1 MAIDQNS
8 VPKDP
13 VHLNPSRCLFTASSS
28 AHHQPSSCSTAG
40 DSPAADE
47 SADDQPSA
55 RKVKL
60 LCSFGGK
67 ILPRPSDGALRYV
80 GGQTR
85 IIAVRRDTTLPELC
99 RKMAD
104 AYGAPVAI
112 RYQLPDEDL
121 DALVSVSSAEDL
133 DNMMDEYDKLAEV
146 SGDGS
151 AKLRVF
157 LFSQAEIASV
167 LADNFSVGPAR
178 IDPYEGGQK
187 YVEAVNG
194 GSASDAGIY
203 ACEIR
208 PKGSM
213 ASASSTQN
221 SDGGFDGSN
230 NEGASSAIASPAA
243 GASASFDPSTLTFA
257 GTATSGT
264 LQESQG
270 FPASSTFFGQA
281 MVATQSLNAPHVP
294 PYTSQAFVEPHQLHY
309 MPPPSLNMAAAPRM
323 VNVVSVPQHTYPSF
337 MHTTPSSI
345 PAQVGSVKTVKGKV
359 DPFSEEDQLSGRF
372 VQPMSDHSYN
382 VFQQPLSQI
391 PPLQPSHLPP
401 PSIEPYGLHLAPPLS
416 KGPLLIFEDCQM
428 CQKALPHVHSDRL
441 INEPGNVSGVHVPSD
456 RPIVHS
462 YHSQDIARM
471 QGQHR
476 SVSVAMME
484 NSVEPKFERTV
495 NPCQYGN
502 YGANKVPDSALERE
516 QLFGATAEKIDHS
529 KLRHPLGAVGL
540 SGDTQESYGVFVSS
554 AQSHLEGSFQQQ
566 KKQVL
571 HGDNFHAAKVHH
583 PTVTLTLSSSVNVSN
598 GASLS
603 PPQTQRCD
611 ALQQQNVLLAEGADP
626 IQVLHP
632 SGAIG
637 LSSTGQPSYGVF
649 QRPPQPHH
657 DESLQQQQLPAET
670 APAFFPAKQALISKQ
685 GGKDSFSINN
695 VRYNVLEP
703 PSHAQDY
710 VEQVDGVME
719 ALNVS
724 TFDILRSSDQL
735 KPTLVPNVGAQDMK
749 LENLYAVRDNHAF
762 RLQNDANA
770 LLSSNA
776 FITSA
781 VGPDGMYIKPA
792 NPVVLNSSISRE
804 IRPESPSVI
813 VEDNNTVK
821 SHLGASKLPSSN
833 AFINTGLLPMETSMG
848 RINPLLSNM
857 MELHTSELANTGQA
871 STMFGS
877 SMLRTQN
884 FERGAKPLT
893 DSQRIPG
900 MPPYIID
907 PAYGN
912 TVAEGTS
919 KAWKGEVSQAQ
930 AQNLFDDMAA
940 SQRGNT
946 PFPLSSLIVPG
957 EGGQF
962 RETLSPGSLLGNE
975 DPPEILES
983 MNACRPRTAIVA
995 TRGPTVSGDNSCENR
1010 LPKGQSP
1017 DIAVLLEEG
1026 AIQPPADWLIRE
1038 SRPDPVV
1045 GTKDP
1050 RADYINQD
1058 LRDLAEQVGES
1069 VLQSSPP
1076 GSVPPFCGPE
1086 EMSLP
1091 FLCYH
1096 TSNENRSP
1104 KGQSPDI
1111 AVLLE
1116 EGALQPPV
1124 DWLIKESRPDP
1135 IVDTGADYI
1144 DQDLH
1149 DLAEQVVES
1158 VLQSSTPPL
1167 SVLSFNGSKE
1177 MSPPFLRESG
1187 LSEDKSNSQSAS
1199 VPGDQRIENI
1209 KARQSDKLHMG
1220 LLMANDIG
1228 RLQIIKN
1235 SDLEELRELGSG
1247 TFGTVYH
1254 GKWRG
1259 SDVAIKRINDRCFA
1273 GKPSEQEKMR
1283 ADFWNEACKLADLHH
1298 PNVVAFYGV
1307 VIDGPGGSFATVT
1320 EYMVN
1325 GSLRN
1330 VLQRDDTTLDR
1341 RKCLLIAMDVAFG
1354 MEYLHGKNI
1363 VHFDLKSDNL
1373 LVNLRDPQRPICK
1386 VGDLGLSKVKCKTLI
1401 SGGVRGTLPWMAPE
1415 LLNGSSNLVS
1425 EKVDVF
1431 SFGIVMWELLTGE
1444 EPYSD
1449 LHYGAI
1455 IGGIVSNT
1463 LRPTVPDS
1471 CDPEWG
1477 ALMEQCWS
1485 AEPTDRPSFTEIA
1498 NRLRSMAALLPQ
1510 KGQAQK

>member
-13 VHLNPSRCLFTASSS
+13 VHLNPNRCLFTASSS
-28 AHHQPSSCSTAG
+28 SPYPPSSCSTAG

-67 ILPRPSDGALRYV
+67 ILPRPSDGALRYA

-85 IIAVRRDTTLPELC
+85 IIAVRRDTTFPELC
-99 RKMAD
+99 RKMKD

-167 LADNFSVGPAR
+167 LADNLSVGPAR
-178 IDPYEGGQK
+178 SDPYEGGQK

-208 PKGSM
+208 RKGSM

-230 NEGASSAIASPAA
+230 NDGASSAIASPAA
-243 GASASFDPSTLTFA
+243 GASAAFDPSTLTFA

-264 LQESQG
+264 LPESQG

-281 MVATQSLNAPHVP
+281 MVTTQSLNPPHAP
-294 PYTSQAFVEPHQLHY
+294 PYTSQAFVEPHQVHY
-309 MPPPSLNMAAAPRM
+309 MPPLSLNMAAAPRM

-337 MHTTPSSI
+337 LPTTPSSM
-345 PAQVGSVKTVKGKV
+345 PAQVGTVKTVKGKV

-401 PSIEPYGLHLAPPLS
+401 PSIEPYGLHLVPPLS
-416 KGPLLIFEDCQM
+416 KVPLLIFEDCQM
-428 CQKALPHVHSDRL
+428 CQKSLPHVHSDRL
-441 INEPGNVSGVHVPSD
+441 VNEPGD

-476 SVSVAMME
+476 SVTAAMME
-484 NSVEPKFERTV
+484 NSVEPKFEHSV

-502 YGANKVPDSALERE
+502 YGANKVPDLALDRE

-540 SGDTQESYGVFVSS
+540 SGDAQESYGVFVSS

-571 HGDNFHAAKVHH
+571 HGENFHAAKVLR
-583 PTVTLTLSSSVNVSN
+583 PTDTLTLSSGINASNV
-598 GASLS
+598 ASLS

-626 IQVLHP
+626 IQVFHP

-637 LSSTGQPSYGVF
+637 LSSTVQPSYGVF
-649 QRPPQPHH
+649 QSPPQPHH

-670 APAFFPAKQALISKQ
+670 ATAFFPAKQALISKQ
-685 GGKDSFSINN
+685 GGKDSFSMNN

-703 PSHAQDY
+703 PSLAQDY

-719 ALNVS
+719 ALNLS
-724 TFDILRSSDQL
+724 TFDTLRSSDLL

-762 RLQNDANA
+762 RLPNDANA
-770 LLSSNA
+770 LLSSNG

-792 NPVVLNSSISRE
+792 NPVVLNTSISRE

-821 SHLGASKLPSSN
+821 SHHGASKLPSSN
-833 AFINTGLLPMETSMG
+833 AFISTGRLPMETSMG

-857 MELHTSELANTGQA
+857 MELHTSELANASQA
-871 STMFGS
+871 STIFGS
-877 SMLRTQN
+877 SMLRAQN

-900 MPPYIID
+900 MSPYIID
-907 PAYGN
+907 PAYSN

-919 KAWKGEVSQAQ
+919 KAWEDEVSQAQ
-930 AQNLFDDMAA
+930 AQNLFDGMAA
-940 SQRGNT
+940 SQRGNA
-946 PFPLSSLIVPG
+946 PFPLSSLLVPG
-957 EGGQF
+957 EVGQF
-962 RETLSPGSLLGNE
+962 RETFLPGSLLGNE
-975 DPPEILES
+975 DPQEILES

-995 TRGPTVSGDNSCENR
+995 TRGPTISGDNSCENR
-1010 LPKGQSP
+1010 LPMGQSP

-1026 AIQPPADWLIRE
+1026 ALQPPADWLIRE

-1076 GSVPPFCGPE
+1076 GSVPPFSGPE
-1086 EMSLP
+1086 EICLP
-1091 FLCYH
+1091 FLCSH

-1116 EGALQPPV
+1116 EGSLQPPV
-1124 DWLIKESRPDP
+1124 DWLIKESRLDP
-1135 IVDTGADYI
+1135 IVGTKDTGADYI

-1158 VLQSSTPPL
+1158 VLESSTPPL
-1167 SVLSFNGSKE
+1167 SVQSFNGSKE
-1177 MSPPFLRESG
+1177 MNPPFLRESG
-1187 LSEDKSNSQSAS
+1187 LSEDNSNSQSAS

-1220 LLMANDIG
+1220 FLMANDIG

-1283 ADFWNEACKLADLHH
+1283 ADFWNEASKLADLHH

-1477 ALMEQCWS
+1477 ALMERCWS

-1498 NRLRSMAALLPQ
+1498 NRLRSMEALLPQ

>member
-13 VHLNPSRCLFTASSS
+13 VHLNPNRCLFTASSS
-28 AHHQPSSCSTAG
+28 SPYPPSSCSTAG

-67 ILPRPSDGALRYV
+67 ILPRPSDGALRYA

-85 IIAVRRDTTLPELC
+85 IIAVRRDTTFPELC
-99 RKMAD
+99 RKMKD

-167 LADNFSVGPAR
+167 LADNLSVGPAR
-178 IDPYEGGQK
+178 SDPYEGGQK

-208 PKGSM
+208 RKGSM

-230 NEGASSAIASPAA
+230 NDGASSAIASPAA
-243 GASASFDPSTLTFA
+243 GASAAFDPSTLTFA

-264 LQESQG
+264 LPESQG

-281 MVATQSLNAPHVP
+281 MVTTQSLNPPHAP
-294 PYTSQAFVEPHQLHY
+294 PYTSQAFVEPHQVHY
-309 MPPPSLNMAAAPRM
+309 MPPLSLNMAAAPRM

-337 MHTTPSSI
+337 LPTTPSSM
-345 PAQVGSVKTVKGKV
+345 PAQVGTVKTVKGKV

-401 PSIEPYGLHLAPPLS
+401 PSIEPYGLHLVPPLS
-416 KGPLLIFEDCQM
+416 KVPLLIFEDCQM
-428 CQKALPHVHSDRL
+428 CQKSLPHVHSDRL
-441 INEPGNVSGVHVPSD
+441 VNEPGD

-476 SVSVAMME
+476 SVTAAMME
-484 NSVEPKFERTV
+484 NSVEPKFEHSV

-502 YGANKVPDSALERE
+502 YGANKVPDLALDRE

-540 SGDTQESYGVFVSS
+540 SGDAQESYGVFVSS

-571 HGDNFHAAKVHH
+571 HGENFHAAKVLR
-583 PTVTLTLSSSVNVSN
+583 PTDTLTLSSGINASNV
-598 GASLS
+598 ASLS

-626 IQVLHP
+626 IQVFHP

-637 LSSTGQPSYGVF
+637 LSSTVQPSYGVF
-649 QRPPQPHH
+649 QSPPQPHH

-670 APAFFPAKQALISKQ
+670 ATAFFPAKQALISKQ
-685 GGKDSFSINN
+685 GGKDSFSMNN

-703 PSHAQDY
+703 PSLAQDY

-719 ALNVS
+719 ALNLS
-724 TFDILRSSDQL
+724 TFDTLRSSDLL

-762 RLQNDANA
+762 RLPNDANA
-770 LLSSNA
+770 LLSSNG

-792 NPVVLNSSISRE
+792 NPVVLNTSISRE

-821 SHLGASKLPSSN
+821 SHHGASKLPSSN
-833 AFINTGLLPMETSMG
+833 AFISTGRLPMETSMG

-857 MELHTSELANTGQA
+857 MELHTSELANASQA
-871 STMFGS
+871 STIFGS
-877 SMLRTQN
+877 SMLRAQN

-900 MPPYIID
+900 MSPYIID
-907 PAYGN
+907 PAYSN

-919 KAWKGEVSQAQ
+919 KAWEDEVSQAQ
-930 AQNLFDDMAA
+930 AQNLFDGMAA
-940 SQRGNT
+940 SQRGNA
-946 PFPLSSLIVPG
+946 PFPLSSLLVPG
-957 EGGQF
+957 EVGQF
-962 RETLSPGSLLGNE
+962 RETFLPGSLLGNE
-975 DPPEILES
+975 DPQEILES

-995 TRGPTVSGDNSCENR
+995 TRGPTISGDNSCENR
-1010 LPKGQSP
+1010 LPMGQSP

-1026 AIQPPADWLIRE
+1026 ALQPPADWLIRE

-1045 GTKDP
+1045 GTK
-1050 RADYINQD
+1050 
-1058 LRDLAEQVGES
+1058 
-1069 VLQSSPP
+1069 
-1076 GSVPPFCGPE
+1076 
-1086 EMSLP
+1086 
-1091 FLCYH
+1091 
-1096 TSNENRSP
+1096 
-1104 KGQSPDI
+1104 
-1111 AVLLE
+1111 
-1116 EGALQPPV
+1116 
-1124 DWLIKESRPDP
+1124 
-1135 IVDTGADYI
+1135 DTGADYI

-1158 VLQSSTPPL
+1158 VLESSTPPL
-1167 SVLSFNGSKE
+1167 SVQSFNGSKE
-1177 MSPPFLRESG
+1177 MNPPFLRESG
-1187 LSEDKSNSQSAS
+1187 LSEDNSNSQSAS

-1220 LLMANDIG
+1220 FLMANDIG

-1283 ADFWNEACKLADLHH
+1283 ADFWNEASKLADLHH

-1477 ALMEQCWS
+1477 ALMERCWS

-1498 NRLRSMAALLPQ
+1498 NRLRSMEALLPQ